1 MPIKPLELPQ
11 EVALAF
17 VEDMRAFFAAKNQL
31 EEDEIAAAAG
41 WRLKQHLP
49 KGTKLRLPDVKQLFL
64 QMRDH
69 AD

>member
-1 MPIKPLELPQ
+1 MPKQLELPP
-11 EVALAF
+11 EAARAF

-49 KGTKLRLPDVKQLFL
+49 KGTKLRLSDVKQLFL
-64 QMRDH
+64 GMKDH
-69 AD
+69 DL